1 MTTQESAETL
11 GEAAEHYTL
20 GLFTA
25 VIATGSPARVSI
37 GQYAPDDPRAQVGP
51 HTRWPF
57 LLLRLGGTEVH
68 IYCVPT
74 STGFVLILETPDGL
88 SWCLPTWGCTRHRVR
103 RCGGGRGPRI
113 TTQSSTQLHVTRG
126 IPVKHVLPAI
136 HKATGK
142 PGTHPTEEHHDHPL
156 PRHHQ
161 RQLHRRPQ
169 RRDRREVLP
178 RRRS

>member
-11 GEAAEHYTL
+11 GEAAEHYTH

-68 IYCVPT
+68 IYCVQT

-88 SWCLPTWGCTRHRVR
+88 SRCLPTWGAPATGF
-103 RCGGGRGPRI
+103 GGAAVAVAREI
-113 TTQSSTQLHVTRG
+113 TTQSSTQ
-126 IPVKHVLPAI
+126 
-136 HKATGK
+136 
-142 PGTHPTEEHHDHPL
+142 
-156 PRHHQ
+156 
-161 RQLHRRPQ
+161 
-169 RRDRREVLP
+169 
-178 RRRS
+178 